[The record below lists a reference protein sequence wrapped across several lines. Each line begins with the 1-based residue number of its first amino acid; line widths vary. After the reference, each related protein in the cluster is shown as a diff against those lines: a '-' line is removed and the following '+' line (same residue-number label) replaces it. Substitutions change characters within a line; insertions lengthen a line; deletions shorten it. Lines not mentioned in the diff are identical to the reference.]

1 MSNILTPRMSGRF
14 VNKEAKHIKCNARGV
29 DKVAELIYKAIVN
42 EGFGRKIWQKNDL
55 NPKGQS
61 EQEMINWIF
70 FVDTVNFSFWPE
82 EGDVKFGVKDHNGKL
97 QTGYWSLCAAVNRAL
112 RVGIPVTDAE
122 FMASATK
129 EQVETIFRSD
139 TEGKIP
145 LLDERLKAINDAGK
159 VLTER
164 FFGSFSFCVARAE
177 KDVQKLLDLIVDN
190 FESYRDMTQYKDK
203 TVSFLKRAQ
212 ILVSDIW
219 TCLDGKGL
227 GEFHNIQNITMFADY
242 RVPQS
247 LVAFNVLQYSDELK
261 NKLKTHTPIAPGD
274 EIESEIRGMSI
285 YACDQVLEQVEERAL
300 EAGRQI
306 EVNAILVDYFLWEWA
321 RDNRPLVDELP
332 FHRCRTI
339 YY

>member
-1 MSNILTPRMSGRF
+1 MSNILNPRVTGRF
-14 VNKEAKHIKCNARGV
+14 INKESKNIKCNPHGV
-29 DKVAELIYKAIVN
+29 DKVAELIYKAITN
-42 EGFGRKIWQKNDL
+42 DGFGRKIWQKHDL
-55 NPKGQS
+55 NPQGQS

-70 FVDTVNFSFWPE
+70 FVDTVNFSFWPD

-112 RVGIPVTDAE
+112 KVGIPVTDAE
-122 FMASATK
+122 FMANATR
-129 EQVETIFRSD
+129 EQIETIFRSD

-159 VLTER
+159 VLLDR
-164 FFGSFSFCVARAE
+164 FFGSFSFCVMRAG
-177 KDVQKLLDLIVDN
+177 KDVKKLLDIIVDN
-190 FESYRDMTQYKDK
+190 FESYRDISQYRDK

-227 GEFHNIQNITMFADY
+227 GEFTNISEITMFADY

-261 NKLKTHTPIAPGD
+261 NLLKTRTPVQPGD
-274 EIESEIRGMSI
+274 ELESEIRGMSI
-285 YACDQVLEQVEERAL
+285 YGCDQILEQVEEMAM